1 MDDKEA
7 RLVLSLRRADD
18 VDDSDL
24 RFLEA
29 QKLAENNPSL
39 ARWWA
44 TEKELDEIISEKLM
58 SAPVPAGLKQRIL
71 SQSPAP
77 VAVHSR
83 WLRPVLI
90 AAACLVL
97 LAVFFG
103 SWRGLFQP
111 AASLAD
117 YRGSMVEFIDRWPP
131 LALETSD
138 LSQITQFLQE
148 KHELAFEIPSR
159 IRELKPVG
167 CRTLQFNGH
176 DVALVCFRNGNGKYA
191 HLFVMKADALPA
203 LPGRDKPNYS
213 TSGKW
218 MTASWKEGG
227 QAYLVLVEGDRA
239 QLEQLVGTS

>member
-7 RLVLSLRRADD
+7 CLILSLHCGGNEDGND
-18 VDDSDL
+18 P

-44 TEKELDEIISEKLM
+44 KEKELDELISEKLT
-58 SAPVPAGLKQRIL
+58 STPVPAGLKGRIL
-71 SQSPAP
+71 SQSPRP
-77 VAVHSR
+77 TSVRSR
-83 WLRPVLI
+83 WVRPVLL
-90 AAACLVL
+90 AAACLVAA
-97 LAVFFG
+97 AVFFG

-117 YRGSMVEFIDRWPP
+117 YRDSMVQFIDRWPP

-148 KHELAFEIPSR
+148 KHAPAFEIPQKL
-159 IRELKPVG
+159 RELQPLG
-167 CRTLQFNGH
+167 CRTLQFHGH
-176 DVALVCFRNGNGKYA
+176 NVALVCFRDGNGKYA